1 MGSCVSTQ
9 PDVILTPA
17 QLESIWNPW
26 TAQDQEMADA
36 IVARTMSD
44 IANDELRRQQR
55 QQRKQQVHDEQ
66 IMRYVNSL

>member
-17 QLESIWNPW
+17 QLASIWQPW

-36 IVARTMSD
+36 ELAWTFSE
-44 IANDELRRQQR
+44 IANDELRK
-55 QQRKQQVHDEQ
+55 QRKQQVHDEQ
-66 IMRYVNSL
+66 QMRYINGI